1 MAHGALGNDV
11 LSPRRVFRV
20 AIQAG
25 YRSLVLA
32 AVAGYCCRG
41 ILMTLDA
48 SDLAIHAFI
57 MGHLDDVLVTAHAIT
72 FAMDAFMKFVG
83 VYMQRAFI
91 TAFGLS

>member
-48 SDLAIHAFI
+48 VCHFERNPLRFRL
-57 MGHLDDVLVTAHAIT
+57 MGKNSQAENSEDCHT
-72 FAMDAFMKFVG
+72 
-83 VYMQRAFI
+83 
-91 TAFGLS
+91 